1 MSDVRELTAAPSGG
15 YRAAALG
22 LVRRSRP
29 TELPK
34 TTLVLRGVQV
44 DLERLAGYDR
54 VCGYRLADQLPA
66 TYPHVL
72 AFPLAMHLM
81 AGRDFPF
88 PVIGLVH
95 VANRIEQLRPIGS
108 GERLHLA
115 VSAENLRPHPRGQQF
130 DVLATAT
137 VDDEVVWRGVSTYLR
152 RSASSGAVAAASVS
166 SGAVAAGTATDEP
179 ESAGAGERAVPPAPS
194 ARWRVER
201 AVGREYAAVSGD
213 RNPIHTSR
221 LGARAFGFA
230 RPIAHGMWSK
240 ARCLAGLEG
249 RLPGAYAVDVAFKLP
264 ILLPATVAFAATAT
278 PDSGWEFA
286 LHDARSGKPH
296 LAGTVTPG

>member
-1 MSDVRELTAAPSGG
+1 MPEVRELTAAPSGI

-29 TELPK
+29 PELPK
-34 TTLVLRGVQV
+34 TTLVLRGVPV
-44 DLERLAGYDR
+44 DRERLAGYDR
-54 VCGYRLADQLPA
+54 VCGYRLTDQLPA

-88 PVIGLVH
+88 PVVGLVH
-95 VANRIEQLRPIGS
+95 VANRIQQLRPIGS
-108 GERLHLA
+108 GERLDLT
-115 VSAENLRPHPRGQQF
+115 VSAEDLRPHPRGQQF
-130 DVLATAT
+130 DVLATAS
-137 VDDEVVWRGVSTYLR
+137 VDDEVVWRGAATYLR
-152 RSASSGAVAAASVS
+152 RTAS
-166 SGAVAAGTATDEP
+166 P
-179 ESAGAGERAVPPAPS
+179 ESSTGERTAPPAPS
-194 ARWRVER
+194 ATWRVER
-201 AVGREYAAVSGD
+201 AVGPEYAEVSGD

-249 RLPGAYAVDVAFKLP
+249 RLPDAYSVEVAFKLP
-264 ILLPATVAFAATAT
+264 ILLPATVAFAATGTRA
-278 PDSGWEFA
+278 SGWAFS
-286 LHDARSGKPH
+286 LHSAGSGKPH
-296 LAGTVTPG
+296 LAGTVSPL